1 MNPSFSSWRTKA
13 PDKPINDIDP
23 NFELKINQE
32 DKYRFYKKMRHLGT
46 IFLPDVEGILYN
58 GAYTDA
64 LGRHTIGAA
73 LYTDYGSNHN
83 FYFQYQNST
92 GFPIG
97 GFWGL
102 DIYHN
107 ANFQL
112 QFYDKSETLL
122 EFFNGVSFWGRMP
135 YNFGNS
141 LSANHSMVY
150 SLQLVERDIY
160 DDEIEYSSRVFAE
173 PDEGKEGSLNLT
185 YLFTNKRPHVRNM
198 LSPNQG
204 YGLEISLKNANS
216 SIWGDFNYM
225 KTEFDFYINK
235 KLGPFS
241 FYGRGRYEMM
251 TGNPPSQETLGI
263 VDIPNYYLVGA
274 TTPGREYMSPRGFTG
289 NPRLGEQA
297 FMGTMELRAPVL
309 PFSILEILKGIKIGM
324 PTFALI
330 SDLGNAW
337 SNNSESQEMIFTRG
351 YEWRTSLNIGNAPFL
366 IFSYGWAQE
375 HEKWEEGIEPEP
387 YFQTTLINPF

>member
-1 MNPSFSSWRTKA
+1 
-13 PDKPINDIDP
+13 
-23 NFELKINQE
+23 
-32 DKYRFYKKMRHLGT
+32 
-46 IFLPDVEGILYN
+46 
-58 GAYTDA
+58 
-64 LGRHTIGAA
+64 
-73 LYTDYGSNHN
+73 
-83 FYFQYQNST
+83 
-92 GFPIG
+92 
-97 GFWGL
+97 
-102 DIYHN
+102 
-107 ANFQL
+107 
-112 QFYDKSETLL
+112 
-122 EFFNGVSFWGRMP
+122 MP

-160 DDEIEYSSRVFAE
+160 DDEIEFSSRVFPN

-185 YLFTNKRPHVRNM
+185 YLFTNKRPHTRN
-198 LSPNQG
+198 LLLPNQG

-216 SIWGDFNYM
+216 SIWGDFNYT

-241 FYGRGRYEMM
+241 IYGRGRYEMM

-263 VDIPNYYLVGA
+263 VDIPNYYFAGA

>member
-1 MNPSFSSWRTKA
+1 
-13 PDKPINDIDP
+13 
-23 NFELKINQE
+23 
-32 DKYRFYKKMRHLGT
+32 
-46 IFLPDVEGILYN
+46 
-58 GAYTDA
+58 
-64 LGRHTIGAA
+64 
-73 LYTDYGSNHN
+73 
-83 FYFQYQNST
+83 
-92 GFPIG
+92 
-97 GFWGL
+97 
-102 DIYHN
+102 
-107 ANFQL
+107 
-112 QFYDKSETLL
+112 
-122 EFFNGVSFWGRMP
+122 MP

-160 DDEIEYSSRVFAE
+160 DDEIEFSSRVFPE

-185 YLFTNKRPHVRNM
+185 YLFTNKRPHARNF
-198 LSPNQG
+198 LLPNQG

-216 SIWGDFNYM
+216 SLWGDFNYT
-225 KTEFDFYINK
+225 KTEFDCYINR

-289 NPRLGEQA
+289 DPRLGEQA
-297 FMGTMELRAPVL
+297 FMGTIELRAPVL

-330 SDLGNAW
+330 HDRGNAW
-337 SNNSESQEMIFTRG
+337 SHNSESQEIIKTYG
-351 YEWRTSLNIGNAPFL
+351 YEWRTSINIGNAPFL

-375 HEKWEEGIEPEP
+375 WERWEEEIEPDP